1 MKLSLTK
8 SMYGHTVNIILNIDS
23 KAAIDGEMLDDQ
35 IVEATQKSKHMECP
49 VIFRPQL

>member
-1 MKLSLTK
+1 MKLSLT
-8 SMYGHTVNIILNIDS
+8 MYGHTVNITLNIDS

-35 IVEATQKSKHMECP
+35 IVEATQKSKHIECP